1 MAKKTNKKKNIEEVV
16 ANSCLGKRPKG
27 PSGDQLEEVIANSCS
42 GKRPIGPSGDNQ
54 EFAVTKCDL
63 KNINIESLIHIVRG
77 QKVMLD
83 SDLAML
89 YGVETR
95 ALNQAVKRNLRRFP
109 DDFMFQFTKVEWDSL
124 RSQIVTLEDLTS
136 QNVILKNGRGQHRK
150 FPPHVFTRNG
160 IGMLSSV
167 LRSETAADVNIR
179 IMRAFTAIP
188 DIVNNNVLMM
198 QRILNIEQ
206 HQTETDAKVN
216 QIITTIEKRLPEQ
229 QPEQVF
235 ATGCVWDAWTY
246 VSDLVR
252 SAQQRIVLIDNFVDD
267 RVLSLMDKRAD
278 NVEATIY
285 SRYYEPFLVD
295 LKKHNEQCREI
306 KFVQLP
312 QKNHDRFLIV
322 DDDAYLLGASVKDM
336 GAGMCAVTKMTVS
349 PELILGL
356 LRK

>member
-1 MAKKTNKKKNIEEVV
+1 MIKKENKKNNIEDVV
-16 ANSCLGKRPKG
+16 ANSCLGRRPVG
-27 PSGDQLEEVIANSCS
+27 PSGDI
-42 GKRPIGPSGDNQ
+42 
-54 EFAVTKCDL
+54 

-83 SDLAML
+83 FDLAML
-89 YGVETR
+89 YGTETKV
-95 ALNQAVKRNLRRFP
+95 LNQSVKRNIERFP
-109 DDFMFQFTKVEWDSL
+109 EDFMFQLSKSELEEL
-124 RSQIVTLEDLTS
+124 RSQIVTTKPIGTQTVEEWRSQFVTS
-136 QNVILKNGRGQHRK
+136 NFAKMGLRR
-150 FPPHVFTRNG
+150 PPYAFTRNG

-167 LRSETAADVNIR
+167 LRSGTAVEVNIR

-206 HQTETDAKVN
+206 HQTETDEKVN
-216 QIITTIEKRLPEQ
+216 QIISTIEKRLPEQ
-229 QPEQVF
+229 LPEKIF

-252 SAQQRIVLIDNFVDD
+252 SAKQRIVLIDNYVDD
-267 RVLSLMDKRAD
+267 RVLSLLDKRAD
-278 NVEATIY
+278 GVETMIY

-312 QKNHDRFLIV
+312 QRNHDRFLFI
-322 DDDAYLLGASVKDM
+322 DDDVYLLGASVKDM
-336 GAGMCAVTKMTVS
+336 GAGMCAVTKMEVL
-349 PELILGL
+349 PELVLGL
-356 LRK
+356 LK

>member
-1 MAKKTNKKKNIEEVV
+1 MGNLNKNKNIKEVV
-16 ANSCLGKRPKG
+16 AIC
-27 PSGDQLEEVIANSCS
+27 DQLD
-42 GKRPIGPSGDNQ
+42 G
-54 EFAVTKCDL
+54 AVTKCDL

-89 YGVETR
+89 YGVTTSR
-95 ALNQAVKRNLRRFP
+95 LNEQVKRNINRFP
-109 DDFMFQFTKVEWDSL
+109 DDFMFQLTKEEWSAL
-124 RSQIVTLEDLTS
+124 RSQFAILEDLKSQNAISNSEDEEMNERLTS
-136 QNVILKNGRGQHRK
+136 QIAILKNGRGQHRK
-150 FPPHVFTRNG
+150 FLPYAFTRNG

-167 LRSETAADVNIR
+167 LRSETAVEVNIR

-188 DIVNNNVLMM
+188 EILNNNALMM
-198 QRILNIEQ
+198 QRILSIEQ
-206 HQTETDAKVN
+206 HQTETDTKVN

-252 SAQQRIVLIDNFVDD
+252 SAKQRIVLIDNFVDD
-267 RVLSLMDKRAD
+267 RVLSLLDKRAD
-278 NVEATIY
+278 GVEATIH

-295 LKKHNEQCREI
+295 LMKHNAQYREI
-306 KFVQLP
+306 KFIQLS
-312 QKNHDRFLIV
+312 QKNHDRFLFI
-322 DDDAYLLGASVKDM
+322 DDDVYLLGASVKDM
-336 GAGMCAVTKMTVS
+336 GAGMCAVTKMEVS

-356 LRK
+356 IK

>member
-1 MAKKTNKKKNIEEVV
+1 MVKNNKKKESELKETV
-16 ANSCLGKRPKG
+16 ASCDR
-27 PSGDQLEEVIANSCS
+27 
-42 GKRPIGPSGDNQ
+42 
-54 EFAVTKCDL
+54 
-63 KNINIESLIHIVRG
+63 KNISIENLIHTIRG

-95 ALNQAVKRNLRRFP
+95 ALNQAVKRNIRRFP
-109 DDFMFQFTKVEWDSL
+109 DDFMFQVTKEEWNAL
-124 RSQIVTLEDLTS
+124 RSQIVTLEDLKS
-136 QNVILKNGRGQHRK
+136 QNVISNLSENQQEGILISQFVTSKPIERRGGTQK
-150 FPPHVFTRNG
+150 LPHVFTRNG

-198 QRILNIEQ
+198 QRILSIEQ
-206 HQTETDAKVN
+206 HQTETDEKVN
-216 QIITTIEKRLPEQ
+216 QIITTIEKRIPEL

-252 SAQQRIVLIDNFVDD
+252 SSKKRIVLIDNFVDD
-267 RVLSLMDKRAD
+267 RVLSLLDKRAD
-278 NVEATIY
+278 NVEATIH
-285 SRYYEPFLVD
+285 SRYYESFQTD
-295 LKKHNEQCREI
+295 LKKHNEQYREI

-322 DDDAYLLGASVKDM
+322 DDDVYLLGASVKDM
-336 GAGMCAVTKMTVS
+336 GVGMCAVTKMQVS
-349 PELILGL
+349 AETILGL
-356 LRK
+356 LK